1 MNQGTKTKGKK
12 PARTKAIGKNFR
24 TQAELHGML
33 LPGTVI
39 MLVFSIIPLFGL
51 IIAFKNYKASMGFWG
66 IITSKWNN
74 FFNFEQVFKSTQF
87 WSMIRNTLGINLIGQ
102 FVSIIVT
109 ILFALLL
116 NELRSR
122 KYKSFAQT
130 VAYMPHFLSWVV
142 FGGLCINLMQPDG
155 VLNNILTGIGLIKE
169 PIVFLAEPKYFW
181 GVAILTGL
189 LKDLGWGAIL
199 YLAAIAG
206 IDPVLY
212 EAATIDGAGRWN
224 RMRHVTLPGILP
236 TIMIMLIFAVA
247 GMLNNNFTQ
256 IFVFQNVLNMP
267 MSQVIDTYV
276 YQIGLQQF
284 QFGIGA
290 AVSLMKS
297 VFAVI
302 LLVLANV
309 ASKKLTDSGL
319 F

>member
-1 MNQGTKTKGKK
+1 MYKSTKIRGKK
-12 PARTKAIGKNFR
+12 TRKSKGIGHNLH

-33 LPGTVI
+33 LPGSII
-39 MLVFSIIPLFGL
+39 MLVFNIIPLFGL
-51 IIAFKNYKASMGFWG
+51 IIAFKNYKPSMGVMG
-66 IITSKWNN
+66 IFTSAWNDL
-74 FFNFEQVFKSTQF
+74 FNFKQVFKSSQF
-87 WSMIRNTLGINLIGQ
+87 WSMLGNTLGINLIGQ

-116 NELRSR
+116 NEI
-122 KYKSFAQT
+122 KSKKFKALAQT
-130 VAYMPHFLSWVV
+130 ATYMPHFLSWVV

-155 VLNNILTGIGLIKE
+155 ILNQILISIGIIQD
-169 PIVFLAEPKYFW
+169 PIIFLAKPSYFW
-181 GVAILTGL
+181 GIAIITGL
-189 LKDLGWGAIL
+189 IKDLGWGAIL

-212 EAATIDGAGRWN
+212 EAATIDGAN
-224 RMRHVTLPGILP
+224 RFNKMRHVTLPGILS

-256 IFVFQNVLNMP
+256 IYVFQNVLNLP
-267 MSQVIDTYV
+267 TSQVIDTYV
-276 YQIGLQQF
+276 YQIGLEQF

-297 VFAVI
+297 IFAVL
-302 LLVLANV
+302 LLVLANL

>member
-1 MNQGTKTKGKK
+1 MEHNIKAGRKKTHS
-12 PARTKAIGKNFR
+12 KAIGRNMR

-33 LPGTVI
+33 LPGSVI
-39 MLVFSIIPLFGL
+39 MMVFSIIPLFGL
-51 IIAFKNYKASMGFWG
+51 IIAFKNYKASMGFLG
-66 IITSKWNN
+66 IFTSKWND
-74 FFNFEQVFKSTQF
+74 FFNFRQVFKSTQF

-102 FVSIIVT
+102 FISIITV

-122 KYKSFAQT
+122 KFKSLVQT
-130 VAYMPHFLSWVV
+130 VTYMPHFLSWVV
-142 FGGLCINLMQPDG
+142 FGGLCINLMQPEG
-155 VLNNILTGIGLIKE
+155 IINNILTGTGLVKD
-169 PIVFLAEPKYFW
+169 PVLFLADPKYFW
-181 GVAILTGL
+181 GVAIITGL
-189 LKDLGWGAIL
+189 FKDLGWGAIL

-212 EAATIDGAGRWN
+212 EAATIDGANRWK
-224 RMRHVTLPGILP
+224 RMRFVTLPGILP
-236 TIMIMLIFAVA
+236 TVMIMLIFAVA

-256 IFVFQNVLNMP
+256 IYVFQNVLNAP

-276 YQIGLQQF
+276 YQVGLQQF

-297 VFAVI
+297 VFAV
-302 LLVLANV
+302 LLLILANF
-309 ASKKLTDSGL
+309 ASKKLTNSGL